1 LRNLALTGDETSAPL
16 VNLCATWMIDHP
28 LMIRPDEQQHQQQA
42 GNLAGLRSIADI
54 RNYLVRRDQC
64 GMSTFD

>member
-1 LRNLALTGDETSAPL
+1 MSGEETSAPL

-28 LMIRPDEQQHQQQA
+28 LHIRSEEQQA

-54 RNYLVRRDQC
+54 RNYLVIEEY
-64 GMSTFD
+64 SLNIIFKV

>member
-1 LRNLALTGDETSAPL
+1 MTGEETSAPL

-28 LMIRPDEQQHQQQA
+28 MLIRNEEQS

-54 RNYLVRRDQC
+54 RNYLVI
-64 GMSTFD
+64 

>member
-1 LRNLALTGDETSAPL
+1 MSGEETSAPL

-28 LMIRPDEQQHQQQA
+28 LHIRSEEQQA

-54 RNYLVRRDQC
+54 RNYLVIKEY
-64 GMSTFD
+64 TVV